1 MVCLYCLVPLTGTV
15 LYWAFLSAATTNCR
29 FRSFLLKSCN
39 PKEKGLSFNR
49 PRDNFSLQ
57 ENWYIVESYA
67 TINMTSCALDMFAS
81 CWKLEKGDLV
91 WSQFTINLWKRA
103 ENSSPFLLSGTLLVH
118 SIAVLFFCSFSS
130 TYTVLINQWEA
141 QAWGNAGN
149 ECFESCDS

>member
-1 MVCLYCLVPLTGTV
+1 MSLLSSTATGAV
-15 LYWAFLSAATTNCR
+15 LCWAVLSTATTNCR

-39 PKEKGLSFNR
+39 SKEKDLSFSR
-49 PRDNFSLQ
+49 PRDNFWLQ
-57 ENWYIVESYA
+57 ENRYIVESYA

-81 CWKLEKGDLV
+81 CWKLEKGDFV
-91 WSQFTINLWKRA
+91 WSQFTINLWKYT

-118 SIAVLFFCSFSS
+118 SIAVLVFCSFSS

-149 ECFESCDS
+149 ERFEPCDS